1 MATGLREGMADIA
14 RQGLLQTQEA
24 TLETRNKKNSL
35 NIGIP
40 KEISFQENRIALTP
54 LSVAL
59 LVNNGHRV
67 VLESGAGIAANFS
80 DSEYAEQ
87 GAKIAY
93 NKKEVFDSDIIVKI
107 APPMLEEIEM
117 MHKGQTLI
125 SSLQTGTLKQDY
137 LKALM
142 QKKINALCF
151 ENLRDEGNVLSVVR
165 AMSEIVG
172 STSILIAAEYLS
184 NVTGGKGLML
194 GGFTGVPPTE
204 IVILGAGTVGEYAA
218 RTALALG
225 AEVKVFDSSIYRLRR
240 LQNNLG
246 NSRVFTSVMQPI
258 VLNKAIV
265 TCDVVIGAIRA
276 SHGRS
281 PCVVMEETV
290 AKMKPHSVVIDVSID
305 QGGCFETSEVTNHT
319 NPVFRKYDVIHYC
332 VPNIASRV
340 PRTASYAL
348 TNIFAPIL
356 LDIGEFGGLMN
367 MVWNNPGIREALY
380 IYQGNV
386 TNKDLADMF
395 NLPFKDLEL
404 LVVSN
409 Q

>member
-1 MATGLREGMADIA
+1 MATGFREGMAAIA
-14 RQGLLQTQEA
+14 QRGLLQTQEE
-24 TLETRNKKNSL
+24 TLETNKQSNSL
-35 NIGIP
+35 YIGIP
-40 KEISFQENRIALTP
+40 KEISFQECRIALTP

-59 LVNNGHRV
+59 LVNNGHKV
-67 VLESGAGIAANFS
+67 IIESGAGVGANFTDKDYS
-80 DSEYAEQ
+80 EQ
-87 GAKIAY
+87 GAHISFS
-93 NKKEVFDSDIIVKI
+93 KKDVYGADIIVKI
-107 APPMLEEIEM
+107 APPTLEEIGL

-125 SSLQTGTLKQDY
+125 SALQIGTLKEAN
-137 LKALM
+137 LKAILH
-142 QKKINALCF
+142 KKINALCF

-165 AMSEIVG
+165 AMGEIVG
-172 STSILIAAEYLS
+172 SASIFIAAEYLS
-184 NVTGGKGLML
+184 SAFGGKGLML

-218 RTALALG
+218 RTALSLG

-246 NSRVFTSVMQPI
+246 SRVFTSVMQPI
-258 VLNKAIV
+258 VLAKAV
-265 TCDVVIGAIRA
+265 TTCDVVIGAIR
-276 SHGRS
+276 SEHGRS
-281 PCVVMEETV
+281 PCLVMEETV
-290 AKMKPHSVVIDVSID
+290 AKMKPHSVVVDVSID
-305 QGGCFETSEVTNHT
+305 QGGCFETSEVTNHKD
-319 NPVFRKYDVIHYC
+319 PVFRKHDVIHYC

-356 LDIGEFGGLMN
+356 VDIGDMGGLMN
-367 MVWNNPGIREALY
+367 MVWKRPGIREALY
-380 IYQGNV
+380 SYQGHL
-386 TNKDLADMF
+386 TNKDLADMY

>member
-1 MATGLREGMADIA
+1 MATVLHGMASIA
-14 RQGLLQTQEA
+14 QKGLIQPK
-24 TLETRNKKNSL
+24 ETMSETNQKNNSL
-35 NIGIP
+35 YIGIP

-59 LVNNGHRV
+59 LVNNGHKV
-67 VLESGAGIAANFS
+67 VIESGAGVGANFS
-80 DSEYAEQ
+80 DNDYSEQ
-87 GAKIAY
+87 GAIISFH
-93 NKKEVFDSDIIVKI
+93 KKDIFDADVLVKI
-107 APPMLEEIEM
+107 APPTFDEIAM

-125 SSLQTGTLKQDY
+125 SALQMGSLKEDY
-137 LKALM
+137 LKALLH
-142 QKKINALCF
+142 KKINALCF
-151 ENLRDEGNVLSVVR
+151 ENLRDEGGILSVVR

-172 STSILIAAEYLS
+172 ATSIFIAAEYLS
-184 NVTGGKGLML
+184 NATGGKGLML

-218 RTALALG
+218 RTALSLG

-246 NSRVFTSVMQPI
+246 SRVFTSVMQPI
-258 VLNKAIV
+258 VLAKAIT

-276 SHGRS
+276 THGRS

-290 AKMKPHSVVIDVSID
+290 SRMKPHSVLIDVSID

-356 LDIGEFGGLMN
+356 LDIGEMGGLMN
-367 MVWNNPGIREALY
+367 MVWNKPGIREALY
-380 IYQGNV
+380 IYQGHL
-386 TNKDLADMF
+386 TNKDIAAMY
-395 NLPFKDLEL
+395 NLLHKDIEL
-404 LVVSN
+404 LMVSN

>member
-1 MATGLREGMADIA
+1 MATGFREGMAAIA
-14 RQGLLQTQEA
+14 QRGLLQTQEE
-24 TLETRNKKNSL
+24 TLETNNKSNSL
-35 NIGIP
+35 YIGIP
-40 KEISFQENRIALTP
+40 KEISFQECRIALTP

-59 LVNNGHRV
+59 LVNNGHKV
-67 VLESGAGIAANFS
+67 IIESGAGVGANFTDKDYS
-80 DSEYAEQ
+80 EQ
-87 GAKIAY
+87 GAQISFS
-93 NKKEVFDSDIIVKI
+93 KKDVYGADIIVKI
-107 APPMLEEIEM
+107 APPTLEEIGL

-125 SSLQTGTLKQDY
+125 SALQIGTLKEAN
-137 LKALM
+137 LKAILH
-142 QKKINALCF
+142 KKINALCF

-165 AMSEIVG
+165 AMGEIVG
-172 STSILIAAEYLS
+172 SASIFIAAEYLS
-184 NVTGGKGLML
+184 SAFGGKGLML

-218 RTALALG
+218 RTALSLG

-246 NSRVFTSVMQPI
+246 SRVFTSVMQPI
-258 VLNKAIV
+258 VLAKAV
-265 TCDVVIGAIRA
+265 TTCDVVIGAIR
-276 SHGRS
+276 SEHGRS
-281 PCVVMEETV
+281 PCLVMEETV
-290 AKMKPHSVVIDVSID
+290 AKMKPHSVVVDVSID
-305 QGGCFETSEVTNHT
+305 QGGCFETSEVTNHKD
-319 NPVFRKYDVIHYC
+319 PVFRKHDVIHYC

-356 LDIGEFGGLMN
+356 VDIGDMGGLMN
-367 MVWNNPGIREALY
+367 MVWKRPGIREALY
-380 IYQGNV
+380 SYQGHL
-386 TNKDLADMF
+386 TNKDLANMY

>member
-1 MATGLREGMADIA
+1 MATGFREGMAAIA
-14 RQGLLQTQEA
+14 QRGLLQTQEKM
-24 TLETRNKKNSL
+24 LETNNKSNSL
-35 NIGIP
+35 YIGIP
-40 KEISFQENRIALTP
+40 KEISFQECRIALTP

-59 LVNNGHRV
+59 LVNNGHKV
-67 VLESGAGIAANFS
+67 IIESGAGVGANFTDKDYS
-80 DSEYAEQ
+80 EQ
-87 GAKIAY
+87 GAQISFS
-93 NKKEVFDSDIIVKI
+93 KKDVYGADIIVKI
-107 APPMLEEIEM
+107 APPTLEEIGL

-125 SSLQTGTLKQDY
+125 SALQIGTLKEAN
-137 LKALM
+137 LKAILH
-142 QKKINALCF
+142 KKINALCF

-165 AMSEIVG
+165 AMGEIVG
-172 STSILIAAEYLS
+172 SASIFIAAEYLS
-184 NVTGGKGLML
+184 SAFGGKGLML

-218 RTALALG
+218 RTALSLG

-246 NSRVFTSVMQPI
+246 SRVFTSVMQPI
-258 VLNKAIV
+258 VLAKAV
-265 TCDVVIGAIRA
+265 TTCDLVIGAIR
-276 SHGRS
+276 SEHGRS
-281 PCVVMEETV
+281 PCLVMEETV
-290 AKMKPHSVVIDVSID
+290 AKMKPHSVVVDVSID
-305 QGGCFETSEVTNHT
+305 QGGCFETSEVTNHKD
-319 NPVFRKYDVIHYC
+319 PVFRKHDVIHYC

-356 LDIGEFGGLMN
+356 VDIGDMGGLMN
-367 MVWNNPGIREALY
+367 MVWKRPGIREALY
-380 IYQGNV
+380 SYQGHL
-386 TNKDLADMF
+386 TNKDLANMY

>member
-1 MATGLREGMADIA
+1 MATGIREGMADIA

-24 TLETRNKKNSL
+24 TLETRNRKNSL

-59 LVNNGHRV
+59 LVNNGHHV
-67 VLESGAGIAANFS
+67 ILESGAGIAANFS

-87 GAKIAY
+87 GAKIVY
-93 NKKEVFDSDIIVKI
+93 DKKEVFDADIIVKI
-107 APPMLEEIEM
+107 APPMLEEIAM

-246 NSRVFTSVMQPI
+246 SRVFTSVMQPI

-290 AKMKPHSVVIDVSID
+290 ARMKPHSVVIDVSID

-319 NPVFRKYDVIHYC
+319 NPTFRKYDVIHYC

-380 IYQGNV
+380 MYQGNC

-395 NLPFKDLEL
+395 NLRFKDLEL

>member
-24 TLETRNKKNSL
+24 TLETRNRKNSL

-59 LVNNGHRV
+59 LVNNGHKV
-67 VLESGAGIAANFS
+67 ILESGAGTAANFS

-93 NKKEVFDSDIIVKI
+93 DKKEVFDCDILVKI
-107 APPMLEEIEM
+107 APPMLEEIAM

-125 SSLQTGTLKQDY
+125 SSLQTGTLKQEY

-281 PCVVMEETV
+281 PCIVMEETV
-290 AKMKPHSVVIDVSID
+290 ARMKPHSVVIDVSID

-356 LDIGEFGGLMN
+356 LDIGEYGGLMN